1 MLLSPAA
8 MLFNSSP
15 FLYVN
20 NVPIPSDGEK
30 KTSKTDRTRRDF
42 SGREF
47 SANVCHMV
55 HLEVCLVVHKHT
67 MNDSE
72 AGLGLQFAGS
82 DS

>member
-1 MLLSPAA
+1 

-30 KTSKTDRTRRDF
+30 ETSKTDRTRRDF

-67 MNDSE
+67 MNDS
-72 AGLGLQFAGS
+72 
-82 DS
+82 